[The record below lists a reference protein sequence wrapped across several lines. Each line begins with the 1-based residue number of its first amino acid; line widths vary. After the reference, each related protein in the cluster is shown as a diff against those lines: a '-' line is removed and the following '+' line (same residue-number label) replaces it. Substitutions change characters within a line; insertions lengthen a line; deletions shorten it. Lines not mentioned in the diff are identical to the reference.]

1 MVFLDLLL
9 DVFLPCF
16 LEGPASAGG
25 AKGSIVSLIMSGMMG
40 RPRPRVFVA
49 VEMWEEDLVD
59 EERVDLD
66 EIAGA
71 FEGDTEPRKKGH
83 SVPLRLRCSSLSER
97 EKDQWGV
104 GGQGKDEQRII
115 RRVPLV

>member
-1 MVFLDLLL
+1 
-9 DVFLPCF
+9 
-16 LEGPASAGG
+16 
-25 AKGSIVSLIMSGMMG
+25 MG

-59 EERVDLD
+59 EERVED

-71 FEGDTEPRKKGH
+71 FEGDTELRKKGH

-97 EKDQWGV
+97 EKDQRGV

>member
-1 MVFLDLLL
+1 
-9 DVFLPCF
+9 
-16 LEGPASAGG
+16 
-25 AKGSIVSLIMSGMMG
+25 MG

-59 EERVDLD
+59 EERVED

-83 SVPLRLRCSSLSER
+83 SVPLRLRYSSLSER

>member
-1 MVFLDLLL
+1 
-9 DVFLPCF
+9 
-16 LEGPASAGG
+16 
-25 AKGSIVSLIMSGMMG
+25 MMG

-59 EERVDLD
+59 EERADLAED

-71 FEGDTEPRKKGH
+71 FEGDTEPMKKGH

-97 EKDQWGV
+97 EKDQWSV
-104 GGQGKDEQRII
+104 GGQAKDEQRII